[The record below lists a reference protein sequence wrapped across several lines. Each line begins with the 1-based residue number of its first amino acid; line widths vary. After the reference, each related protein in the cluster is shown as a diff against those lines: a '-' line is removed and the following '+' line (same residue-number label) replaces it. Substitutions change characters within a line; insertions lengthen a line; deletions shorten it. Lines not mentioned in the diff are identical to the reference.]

1 MDLLEAEFVSRC
13 KKIDDTIN
21 SKADKV
27 MVSQLNDKVKLF
39 ENFKSN
45 HEKTILMKESYD
57 KRINVLIHGVQEDPD
72 NAWENRETTI
82 EKFQTFLK
90 NGLKIPDQVK
100 IKISD
105 IHRLPQYFNKKN
117 VRSVHRPIIN
127 KLQTWR
133 PRKYRPCQQKTSAW
147 ADGR

>member
-1 MDLLEAEFVSRC
+1 MNLLEAEFVSRC

-72 NAWENRETTI
+72 NA
-82 EKFQTFLK
+82 
-90 NGLKIPDQVK
+90 
-100 IKISD
+100 
-105 IHRLPQYFNKKN
+105 
-117 VRSVHRPIIN
+117 
-127 KLQTWR
+127 
-133 PRKYRPCQQKTSAW
+133 
-147 ADGR
+147 